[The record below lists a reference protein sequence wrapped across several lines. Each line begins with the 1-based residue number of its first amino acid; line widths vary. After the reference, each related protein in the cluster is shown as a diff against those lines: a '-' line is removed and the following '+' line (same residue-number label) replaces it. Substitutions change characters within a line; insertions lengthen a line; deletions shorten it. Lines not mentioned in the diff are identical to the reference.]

1 MMPEWIPVTERLPDR
16 SGAVLVCTRH
26 NFYQTANIAKAMF
39 KKGSGG
45 FYGQGG
51 HWANVTH
58 WMELPEPPMNTEGK
72 E

>member
-1 MMPEWIPVTERLPDR
+1 MAEWIPITERLPDR

-26 NFYQTANIAKAMF
+26 EIYKTANIAKATF

-51 HWANVTH
+51 HWSNVTH
-58 WMELPEPPMNTEGK
+58 WMELPEPPKGE
-72 E
+72 